1 MLSIWTHCCLYV
13 HNGLA
18 LSLRKHC
25 CLSVH
30 IIFNVVFTYTLLFVC
45 THSVKCCLYIHT
57 AVYMCN
63 VVGFW
68 LHHLYNLTTT
78 SCTQLH
84 LLWGTEQQN
93 NQPFLML
100 LRKAIIQRILLQ
112 SQKSMADQSWDSRSF
127 FMINYFVWPCNKSY
141 SSSLNDIETY
151 TNFLKIPWIRL
162 CRLC

>member
-1 MLSIWTHCCLYV
+1 MYTFYLMLSLHIHCCLYEHIVFNVIYIWTHCCLYV

-18 LSLRKHC
+18 LSLRTHC

-30 IIFNVVFTYTLLFVC
+30 ITFNVVFTYTLLFVC

-100 LRKAIIQRILLQ
+100 LRKAIIQRTYSLA
-112 SQKSMADQSWDSRSF
+112 KSKVDGRSIMRF
-127 FMINYFVWPCNKSY
+127 TI
-141 SSSLNDIETY
+141 
-151 TNFLKIPWIRL
+151 FLYD
-162 CRLC
+162 